1 MCRGFRKGV
10 SALFSFFGGLYFGL
24 LGLSNPIP
32 PAGGRGRR
40 EGVFQLAEGGE
51 ESSPSW
57 RLGGSCPR
65 RGADQL
71 GSRGAFREG
80 EGSSLAFRGYRTE
93 IPRLKSGAR

>member
-1 MCRGFRKGV
+1 MREY
-10 SALFSFFGGLYFGL
+10 FSFSSAGGNLRPTKVGGSLARHRAEGLGSRGAWGWVGGLYFGL

-51 ESSPSW
+51 ETSPSW
-57 RLGGSCPR
+57 RLGGSFPR

-71 GSRGAFREG
+71 GSRGA
-80 EGSSLAFRGYRTE
+80 
-93 IPRLKSGAR
+93 